1 MNTALIN
8 TVNRQ
13 RCIVKLKNRHCQG
26 VVRTVVIFIISRKA
40 GVHIGESERFRLI

>member
-13 RCIVKLKNRHCQG
+13 RCIVKLKYRHCQSIVCA
-26 VVRTVVIFIISRKA
+26 VVVFIISGKA
-40 GVHIGESERFRLI
+40 GVHIGESEGFRPI